1 MVGDEDVI
9 RTLKLQE
16 LRRTLRCG
24 DLTVNLKTI
33 GFNHCTKYVFIFVV
47 VVVKSLNSYSLIT
60 PILFLGYSYRV
71 TEKVLEI

>member
-16 LRRTLRCG
+16 LRRTLCCG

-47 VVVKSLNSYSLIT
+47 VVVVVKSLNSYSLIT
-60 PILFLGYSYRV
+60 P
-71 TEKVLEI
+71 